1 MNDRSACLPFNRKYL
16 HLRTFL
22 PDKQLIPLKVKVEG
36 IHYGAGLA
44 HF

>member
-22 PDKQLIPLKVKVEG
+22 PDKQLIPLKVKVG
-36 IHYGAGLA
+36 RIHSGAELP